1 MGKHLSTSNNWYCK
15 KMVANS
21 FTNNFHFYHKDE
33 NNNLLHKA
41 NIQLMLS
48 PAANKTKT
56 PLQADKNNDTSKCLS
71 KRQTN

>member
-1 MGKHLSTSNNWYCK
+1 
-15 KMVANS
+15 MVVNS

-48 PAANKTKT
+48 PAANKTGLRYSQIKIMI
-56 PLQADKNNDTSKCLS
+56 PLNARPRGKQAEACT
-71 KRQTN
+71 